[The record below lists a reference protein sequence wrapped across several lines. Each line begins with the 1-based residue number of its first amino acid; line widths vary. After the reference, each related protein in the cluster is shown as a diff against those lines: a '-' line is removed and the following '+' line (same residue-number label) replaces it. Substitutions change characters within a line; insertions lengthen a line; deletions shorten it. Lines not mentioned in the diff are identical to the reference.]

1 MEWVLMIVF
10 IVAVIYAIGFLAGV
24 RKAGKRKDD
33 VRPMPAE
40 QVQEP
45 QRVEALSGAG
55 KYKVVLYEV
64 PQEVK
69 IQAIKII
76 YDYRGG
82 GLKESKDLSENL
94 PKTIATGLSS
104 YEAMMLQSKFL
115 EINCRAEVE

>member
-1 MEWVLMIVF
+1 MKL
-10 IVAVIYAIGFLAGV
+10 
-24 RKAGKRKDD
+24 
-33 VRPMPAE
+33 
-40 QVQEP
+40 
-45 QRVEALSGAG
+45 
-55 KYKVVLYEV
+55 
-64 PQEVK
+64 
-69 IQAIKII
+69 QAIKII

>member
-1 MEWVLMIVF
+1 MYVLLIVF
-10 IVAVIYAIGFLAGV
+10 VIVVIYALVVLIRIEHSVKKTLREG
-24 RKAGKRKDD
+24 KA
-33 VRPMPAE
+33 
-40 QVQEP
+40 QEP
-45 QRVEALSGAG
+45 VRMEALDGTG
-55 KYKVVLYEV
+55 TYKVVLYEV

-69 IQAIKII
+69 LQAIKII

-115 EINCRAEVE
+115 EIHCKSEVEKE